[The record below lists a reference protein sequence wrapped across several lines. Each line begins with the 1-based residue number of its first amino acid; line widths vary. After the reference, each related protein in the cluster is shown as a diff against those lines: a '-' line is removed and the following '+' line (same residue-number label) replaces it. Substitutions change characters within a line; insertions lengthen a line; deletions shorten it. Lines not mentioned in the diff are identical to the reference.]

1 MNLVILGP
9 PGAGKGTQA
18 KEIVERYEI
27 PHISTGD
34 ILREHIAEGTE
45 LGKKAKGYMDQG
57 TLVPDSLVVSLV
69 QERITRDDTK
79 EGFLLD
85 GFPRNVAQAVAL
97 DAELDK
103 LGIKLSKVIN
113 INVDPNVL
121 IERATSRRVCPVC
134 GATYNIKA
142 KPPKVEGKCDNEG
155 ADLIIRSD
163 DTEETVS
170 VRIQVYT
177 DQTSPLID
185 YYKAQGTLFDV
196 DGSQSIDEVTE
207 DIFQRIES

>member
-18 KEIVERYEI
+18 KEIVDRYNI

-57 TLVPDSLVVSLV
+57 TLVPDALVVSLV

-121 IERATSRRVCPVC
+121 IERATSRRVCPEC

-142 KPPKVEGKCDNEG
+142 KPPKVEGKCDHDG
-155 ADLIIRSD
+155 SDLIIRSD

-177 DQTSPLID
+177 DQTSPLIN

-196 DGSQSIDEVTE
+196 DGSQSIDEVTK
-207 DIFQRIES
+207 DIFDGIES

>member
-1 MNLVILGP
+1 MNLIILGP

-18 KEIVERYEI
+18 QEIVGRYDI

-34 ILREHIAEGTE
+34 ILREHIANGTE

-57 TLVPDSLVVSLV
+57 TLVPDSLVVSLI

-85 GFPRNVAQAVAL
+85 GFPRNVAQAVSL

-103 LGIKLSKVIN
+103 LGIKLTKVIN
-113 INVDPNVL
+113 INVDPSVL
-121 IERATSRRVCPVC
+121 IDRATSRRVCPVC
-134 GATYNIKA
+134 GATYNINA

-196 DGSQSIDEVTE
+196 DGSQSIDEVTK
-207 DIFQRIES
+207 DIFEGIES

>member
-1 MNLVILGP
+1 MNLIILGP

-18 KEIVERYEI
+18 QEIVGRYGI

-34 ILREHIAEGTE
+34 ILREHIANGTE

-57 TLVPDSLVVSLV
+57 TLVPDSLVVSLI

-85 GFPRNVAQAVAL
+85 GFPRNVAQAVSL

-103 LGIKLSKVIN
+103 LGIKLTKVIN
-113 INVDPNVL
+113 INVDPSVL
-121 IERATSRRVCPVC
+121 IDRATSRRVCPVC
-134 GATYNIKA
+134 GATYNINA

-196 DGSQSIDEVTE
+196 DGSQSIDEVTK
-207 DIFQRIES
+207 DIFEGIES